1 MLVFLVECYWNN
13 EQTITNLKQ
22 AIGQHPILSTSTHMS
37 NIYQSS
43 YLKKCKVKMNYGNK
57 KNFNDFFEKGSTSKE
72 YVQSETDGLS
82 VAKVF
87 NAISDDKSWSLFS
100 TIAISSETTSN
111 EQQPRDGSQVLISL
125 INLTR
130 KQYYHRLNR
139 LLSLG
144 LINRNKGR
152 YRLSSFG
159 RVLYEIQKTLEIA
172 IQNRWKLAAID
183 SLKSSLTAEGMPT
196 EDRIKLINL
205 LLGDHD
211 EIKNMILCNND
222 GSRQHYTLI

>member
-1 MLVFLVECYWNN
+1 MY
-13 EQTITNLKQ
+13 K
-22 AIGQHPILSTSTHMS
+22 
-37 NIYQSS
+37 
-43 YLKKCKVKMNYGNK
+43 
-57 KNFNDFFEKGSTSKE
+57 
-72 YVQSETDGLS
+72 SETDGLS

-111 EQQPRDGSQVLISL
+111 EQQPRDGSQILISL

-222 GSRQHYTLI
+222 GRQTTLHSNLIHTR

>member
-1 MLVFLVECYWNN
+1 MKKILTTFLRKVALV
-13 EQTITNLKQ
+13 
-22 AIGQHPILSTSTHMS
+22 
-37 NIYQSS
+37 
-43 YLKKCKVKMNYGNK
+43 
-57 KNFNDFFEKGSTSKE
+57 KNMYK
-72 YVQSETDGLS
+72 SETDGLS

-111 EQQPRDGSQVLISL
+111 EQQPRDGSQILISR

>member
-1 MLVFLVECYWNN
+1 M
-13 EQTITNLKQ
+13 KK
-22 AIGQHPILSTSTHMS
+22 ILTT
-37 NIYQSS
+37 
-43 YLKKCKVKMNYGNK
+43 
-57 KNFNDFFEKGSTSKE
+57 FFEKGSTSKE

-100 TIAISSETTSN
+100 TIAISSDTTSN
-111 EQQPRDGSQVLISL
+111 ERQPRDGSQILISR

-183 SLKSSLTAEGMPT
+183 SLESSLTAEGMPT

-222 GSRQHYTLI
+222 GSSQHSTLI

>member
-1 MLVFLVECYWNN
+1 M
-13 EQTITNLKQ
+13 
-22 AIGQHPILSTSTHMS
+22 
-37 NIYQSS
+37 
-43 YLKKCKVKMNYGNK
+43 
-57 KNFNDFFEKGSTSKE
+57 
-72 YVQSETDGLS
+72 
-82 VAKVF
+82 
-87 NAISDDKSWSLFS
+87 
-100 TIAISSETTSN
+100 
-111 EQQPRDGSQVLISL
+111 
-125 INLTR
+125 TR

-144 LINRNKGR
+144 LNNRNKGR

-159 RVLYEIQKTLEIA
+159 RVPLRNPEDIAEIA
-172 IQNRWKLAAID
+172 IQNRLKLAAID
-183 SLKSSLTAEGMPT
+183 SLESSLTAEGMPT

>member
-1 MLVFLVECYWNN
+1 MLLK
-13 EQTITNLKQ
+13 QAITNLKQ
-22 AIGQHPILSTSTHMS
+22 AIGQHPRLSTSTHMS

-43 YLKKCKVKMNYGNK
+43 YLKKCKVTMNYGNK

-72 YVQSETDGLS
+72 YVQMETDGLS

-172 IQNRWKLAAID
+172 IQNRWKL
-183 SLKSSLTAEGMPT
+183 
-196 EDRIKLINL
+196 
-205 LLGDHD
+205 
-211 EIKNMILCNND
+211 
-222 GSRQHYTLI
+222 GSN